1 LAYWFLSA
9 NNLDPVSQPT
19 SICGRTVT
27 IAHCL
32 PLSCVHDG
40 DFDECNDAGLVAPS
54 NVTEREFPCGPV
66 NIKVQEAISC
76 RCSLAPPRS
85 LTVAVIN
92 GVSGAP
98 VENATV
104 NIVGSTA
111 ITGMTDS
118 NGKSVLAIPSSL
130 ASPVVDVSQVGGK
143 FLPSSKPVGPPTDF
157 IIIYLFEV
165 ATPVQIDP
173 VIENVLSLSDDPLD
187 PAAGAVT
194 LHIPANAFF
203 TTTGG
208 APALGRV
215 DFSVNFVQPDEDIG
229 SKAPGVFLSK
239 DESGNVVPIETMG
252 VFALSARDAEGN
264 ALSASG
270 IGVSVGYRFRLF
282 VLRNDG
288 TWHLE
293 PMPSA
298 LRIRRQTGLNTIVGE
313 ITINTEEFRWYNIDK
328 FPENTPCWFKTYILD
343 TNSDNET
350 DGHKRHNFVAITER
364 NGSTSVLQLSDSWHN
379 SFSGCFEARCDN
391 ENDNLQ
397 YSSIP
402 IGIITADVLGIIPAK
417 ATPMQ
422 LSDYQQSVQSRL
434 SNLSYTPETTN
445 RVRLL
450 LKSSAD
456 GPFFSNKSACEAA
469 SFIDGGNVLG
479 FTVNMPSSNGDPFES
494 SADRCVARVRVR
506 QVYLQM
512 VRFNVYNGSFKATS
526 VWADRKYY
534 YSDQQLYVFDQQKQT
549 VTFCFIYRCSKTDD
563 LTNVTISVEENLSD
577 SFVNDRVGPFVSDLM
592 YDCDIRFEAKVIN
605 STEGGYYFNGL
616 GNASA
621 ALRQCAAET
630 DEQMVVVERLCRGG
644 RDDAWGP
651 M

>member
-1 LAYWFLSA
+1 MAYWFLSA

-104 NIVGSTA
+104 SIVGSTA

-130 ASPVVDVSQVGGK
+130 ASPVVEVSQVGGK

-173 VIENVLSLSDDPLD
+173 VIENVLSLSDDPFD

-252 VFALSARDAEGN
+252 VFALSARDADGN

-270 IGVSVGYRFRLF
+270 IGVSVGYGFRLF

-293 PMPSA
+293 PKPPA
-298 LRIRRQTGLNTIVGE
+298 RRIRRQTALNTIVGE
-313 ITINTEEFRWYNIDK
+313 ITFNTDDVRDFRWWNIDK

-343 TNSDNET
+343 TNSGNT
-350 DGHKRHNFVAITER
+350 IDGHTRHNFIALTDR
-364 NGSTSVLQLSDSWHN
+364 DGSTSVLQLSYYSNTSH
-379 SFSGCFEARCDN
+379 SRCFEARCDN
-391 ENDNLQ
+391 ENDNVQ
-397 YSSIP
+397 YPSIP
-402 IGIITADVLGIIPAK
+402 IGIITADVLGIIPAR

-434 SNLSYTPETTN
+434 SNLSYTPETTD

-450 LKSSAD
+450 LESSAD

-469 SFIDGGNVLG
+469 SFTDGGNVLG
-479 FTVNMPSSNGDPFES
+479 FTVNIPSLNGDPFES
-494 SADRCVARVRVR
+494 SADRCVARAR
-506 QVYLQM
+506 VYLKM
-512 VRFNVYNGSFKATS
+512 VGFNEDNGPFNATS

-563 LTNVTISVEENLSD
+563 LTDVTIFVEEDIYD
-577 SFVNDRVGPFVSDLM
+577 SFDDTDPFVSNFM
-592 YDCDIRFEAKVIN
+592 YDCDIRFQAKVIN
-605 STEGGYYFNGL
+605 STEGAYYFNSL
-616 GNASA
+616 GDASA
-621 ALRQCAAET
+621 ALGECAAET
-630 DEQMVVVERLCRGG
+630 DEQMVVVERRCQGG
-644 RDDAWGP
+644 REDYR
-651 M
+651 MF